1 MIVGNPMML
10 ERTSDDLVCFVGQGG
25 ENMEDPSITP
35 MFLFLL
41 TRLYLGY
48 VESSTIENSNAK

>member
-25 ENMEDPSITP
+25 ENMEDPSITS
-35 MFLFLL
+35 MFFFIL
-41 TRLYLGY
+41 TILYLGY
-48 VESSTIENSNAK
+48 VECSTVENSNAK